1 MIDTTN
7 TSYDY
12 LSAPLVEEGI
22 LNLQGVLNV
31 ALSFFD
37 RTRHITNDA
46 GEKEVILF
54 KQNLP
59 MALMSCATLNDWSF
73 LIKDNQY
80 AEEDIVNDEPVPC
93 EEYIR
98 EMGKVRG
105 CDFTRRDKSFCHVYT
120 TYKDF
125 IFGYKLPRDFI
136 KLKYINGNHKL
147 GYAIKGDVLYC
158 NEFKCRID
166 YISKPHTNLPTEF
179 GYLVA
184 YRCAMDMAQHLD
196 PEGTALS
203 RASAMFQTTYSI
215 LKQKED
221 YSFKLQ
227 NPPQNFYIDI
237 DTAYWGDKR

>member
-12 LSAPLVEEGI
+12 LSAPLVEDGT

-37 RTRHITNDA
+37 RTRHIVDDA

-59 MALMSCATLNDWSF
+59 MALLSCSTLNDWSF
-73 LIKDNQY
+73 LIKGVQY
-80 AEEDIVNDEPVPC
+80 EEDDIVNDEPVPC
-93 EEYIR
+93 EEYVR
-98 EMGKVRG
+98 ETGKG
-105 CDFTRRDKSFCHVYT
+105 KGFDFLKGDKRYCHVYT

-125 IFGYKLPRDFI
+125 IFGYKLPRDFM
-136 KLKYINGNHKL
+136 KLKYINGNHKF

-158 NEFKCRID
+158 NEFKCNID
-166 YISKPHTNLPTEF
+166 YVSKPNNGLPTEF

-196 PEGTALS
+196 HEGTALS
-203 RASAMFQTTYSI
+203 RASAMFQTTYTI

-221 YSFKLQ
+221 ASFKLE
-227 NPPQNFYIDI
+227 NPPQNFYIDY
-237 DTAYWGDKR
+237 DSAYWGDKK